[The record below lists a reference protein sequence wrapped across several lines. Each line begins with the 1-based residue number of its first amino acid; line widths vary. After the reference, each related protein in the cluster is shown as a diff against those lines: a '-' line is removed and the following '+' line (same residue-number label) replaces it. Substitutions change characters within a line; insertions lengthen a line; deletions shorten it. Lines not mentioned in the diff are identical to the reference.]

1 MVGRLLSPMFT
12 VKFHFYQDCPKCK
25 NYHHL
30 SLQPTVRWENPPLP
44 VVEAAMI
51 WSRNVIQGFICLRFC
66 HVCFLGSFN
75 TSHWVSTYIYNMSR
89 KILNCSDRHIPWT
102 LLFGGFG
109 KNGGTQQPWV
119 FLLKKWSF
127 WGGDWGYH
135 RLRVSPFWT
144 WYKEIGEFL
153 WGIL

>member
-1 MVGRLLSPMFT
+1 MFT

-51 WSRNVIQGFICLRFC
+51 WSRNVLQGFICLRFC

-75 TSHWVSTYIYNMSR
+75 TSHWVSTYITCLEKSSTIPIDTFPELCCLGVSGKMLVPTTMGFSIKKR
-89 KILNCSDRHIPWT
+89 MILGWRLGVPPFEGFP
-102 LLFGGFG
+102 LL
-109 KNGGTQQPWV
+109 NLVQRNWRV
-119 FLLKKWSF
+119 LLGNSIRS
-127 WGGDWGYH
+127 H
-135 RLRVSPFWT
+135 LHT
-144 WYKEIGEFL
+144 T
-153 WGIL
+153 